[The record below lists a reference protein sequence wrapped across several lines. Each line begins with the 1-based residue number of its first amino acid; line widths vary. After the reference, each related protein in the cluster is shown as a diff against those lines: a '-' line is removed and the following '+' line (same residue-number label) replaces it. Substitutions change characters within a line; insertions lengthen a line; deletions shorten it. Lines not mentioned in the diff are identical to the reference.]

1 MVTTINVFFV
11 LTLGLAIYQTMMFL
25 VEIANSIIDGIKEN
39 EGYID
44 NRHFVLS
51 WVLFLLTL
59 FVKFVITEV

>member
-25 VEIANSIIDGIKEN
+25 VEIANSIIDGVKEN
-39 EGYID
+39 EGYVD

-51 WVLFLLTL
+51 WLLFLLTL
-59 FVKFVITEV
+59 LIKLILKL